1 MGRLAGRI
9 ERLDATYG
17 HNRSV
22 FRDAAGRRMYLSTA
36 TVLRAFFNWLG
47 GEAMNLDP
55 RISSFLSRSKPTA
68 RSSDLELALID
79 ACKEQYAVAP
89 EHQEMRD
96 GPSDLPED
104 S

>member
-1 MGRLAGRI
+1 MGRLADRI

-17 HNRSV
+17 HNRSM

-36 TVLRAFFNWLG
+36 IVLRAFFRWLG

-55 RISSFLSRSKPTA
+55 RISSFLSHSMPTT
-68 RSSDLELALID
+68 RSSDLELALIE

-89 EHQEMRD
+89 KHPEMRD
-96 GPSDLPED
+96 GPSDLPGD
-104 S
+104 A